1 MGNMDIDLSN
11 YKKSD
16 SFSTNEVTEKSE
28 FNVDSFFQDSDQSSI
43 GDIKNIN
50 DLENL
55 SMKLTNFLK
64 DGIIND
70 KFTDYKLNQLD
81 NFEEYYQKIL
91 SLYNSKELE
100 FAECFNCMTILFK

>member
-50 DLENL
+50 DLEN
-55 SMKLTNFLK
+55 
-64 DGIIND
+64 
-70 KFTDYKLNQLD
+70 
-81 NFEEYYQKIL
+81 FEEYYQKIL

-100 FAECFNCMTILFK
+100 FAECFSCMTILFK